1 MNFNTFH
8 WDIMNEI
15 WAGHLKQRS
24 GLSVCGHF
32 YFMTSNPSRTEQTP
46 VADSAVSTSLSL
58 SKRELNTFQKFR
70 NPLCSTELQ
79 ESHWETSFAVAGE
92 GLILSYPIF
101 LLGHILFFSSPSP
114 RPFVPFS
121 LFPRPSVLSAHMW
134 IFTLLMSMK
143 KAVGPAVKFA
153 DVCHLFLFSTRDRVS
168 PGWSRYWKWQNW
180 QRRNLGPWCCH
191 SQIVVVKNKTHGT
204 SGL

>member
-70 NPLCSTELQ
+70 NPLCSPELQ

-114 RPFVPFS
+114 RPFFPFLSS
-121 LFPRPSVLSAHMW
+121 LDLLFFQLTCESSLYLWVWREQWALLSSLQMSA
-134 IFTLLMSMK
+134 IFFFFLPETES
-143 KAVGPAVKFA
+143 AQDEVDIESDRIDRGETWVH
-153 DVCHLFLFSTRDRVS
+153 DVV
-168 PGWSRYWKWQNW
+168 
-180 QRRNLGPWCCH
+180 
-191 SQIVVVKNKTHGT
+191 THK
-204 SGL
+204 S